1 MILAAAALWGF
12 AEATVFFLVPDVL
25 LTWIALG
32 DRRTAVIGRRRE
44 SFRAL
49 GACLAALAGALL
61 GGALLYTWGARDPA
75 AARELLDRVPS
86 ISRAMIER
94 VEGEIAERG
103 AVATVLGPLRGTP
116 YKVYAALSGEKGEGL
131 ARFLAVSVLA
141 RLPRFLVL
149 TLAAAGVS
157 ALLRGWSLRRK
168 RLLHA
173 ALWGAFYGAYFAL
186 MPN

>member
-1 MILAAAALWGF
+1 MILAVAALWGF

-25 LTWIALG
+25 LTWIALH
-32 DRRTAVIGRRRE
+32 DRGRAIR
-44 SFRAL
+44 
-49 GACLAALAGALL
+49 ACLAALAGALL
-61 GGALLYTWGARDPA
+61 GGALMFAWGARDPV
-75 AARELLDRVPS
+75 AARALLDRVPS
-86 ISRAMIER
+86 ISRGMIER

-116 YKVYAALSGEKGEGL
+116 YKIYAALSGEKGEGL

-141 RLPRFLVL
+141 RLPRFLLL

-157 ALLRGWSLRRK
+157 ALLRGWSLGRK
-168 RLLHA
+168 RALHA